1 MATEHE
7 ETERFQKQLEEQRKA
22 GTRTVYVAIV
32 AASAGVLGGATP
44 EIIKQVAEEKPRYQL
59 VVVQHS
65 LDAKT
70 PVGVY
75 RFDPKSGQVTYV
87 KRREDG
93 ATEWVMVP
101 DSHNS
106 MPKSA
111 PIPAPAASSLQ
122 PPASAK

>member
-7 ETERFQKQLEEQRKA
+7 DAERFKTQLEEQRKA
-22 GTRTVYVAIV
+22 STRTVYVAIV

-44 EIIKQVAEEKPRYQL
+44 EIIKQVAEEKPKYQL
-59 VVVQHS
+59 VVVQQS

-75 RFDPKSGQVTYV
+75 RFDSKSGQVTYV

-93 ATEWVMVP
+93 TTEWVMVP
-101 DSHNS
+101 DSHGS
-106 MPKSA
+106 IPKSA
-111 PIPAPAASSLQ
+111 PTSAPATSNPQSPAPT
-122 PPASAK
+122 K